1 MGVIVLDGIEE
12 IVRKGLVVEVLDVVA
27 LRVLVFELAIVY
39 VETKEYVPRWL
50 GRELTLYADVLVDV
64 LLAAADIVGIA

>member
-1 MGVIVLDGIEE
+1 VGVIVLDGIEE

-39 VETKEYVPRWL
+39 VETKEYVPR
-50 GRELTLYADVLVDV
+50 
-64 LLAAADIVGIA
+64 